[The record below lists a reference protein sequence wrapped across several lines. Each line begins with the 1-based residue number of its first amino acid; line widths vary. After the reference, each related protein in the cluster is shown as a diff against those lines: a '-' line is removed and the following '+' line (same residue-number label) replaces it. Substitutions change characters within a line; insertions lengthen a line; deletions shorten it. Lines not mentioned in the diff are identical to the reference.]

1 VIVSV
6 IKPFSIF
13 KLAGIGLIALLQAIA
28 AQAQKADP
36 NDPKNAERG
45 AELIKQARLS
55 NVNACT
61 SW

>member
-1 VIVSV
+1 VVSVSV

-13 KLAGIGLIALLQAIA
+13 KLAGIGLISLLLAIM

-45 AELIKQARLS
+45 AELIWDAPTSRLF
-55 NVNACT
+55 
-61 SW
+61 